1 MKIKFVTFDDIKNFN
16 KLAVHLDGD
25 IFLKSGRYV
34 INGKSIEGIFSLSLD
49 RPVERDIVSKDER
62 EVDSFISEL
71 SKLEMNLKRQYLLEL
86 LIIIGWNIFLR

>member
-34 INGKSIEGIFSLSLD
+34 VNGKSIEGIFSLALD
-49 RPVERDIVSKDER
+49 KPVEMDIVSKDER
-62 EVDSFISEL
+62 EVDSFLSGLSEL
-71 SKLEMNLKRQYLLEL
+71 G
-86 LIIIGWNIFLR
+86 IIVKWCVAKIY